1 MNFATTD
8 RNKCDLG
15 ARMALTIDYWLTG
28 SGWAACTVR
37 ADGYDCKLSASYL
50 SDALGKLVLAAT
62 MVLAGAHSVSV
73 GFDEEPGEYRWSII
87 RTDNDTV
94 LVNILS
100 FSDLW
105 SNQADADGT
114 LLLSASCAPLEFGK
128 AVSEA
133 AEDVL
138 KKHGLPGYKERW
150 CYDFPSQELELLRSY
165 VAAWERDR

>member
-1 MNFATTD
+1 
-8 RNKCDLG
+8 
-15 ARMALTIDYWLTG
+15 
-28 SGWAACTVR
+28 
-37 ADGYDCKLSASYL
+37 
-50 SDALGKLVLAAT
+50 
-62 MVLAGAHSVSV
+62 MVLAGAHSVAV

-87 RTDNDTV
+87 RTDNGTV

-114 LLLSASCAPLEFGK
+114 MLLSASCTPLEFGK
-128 AVSEA
+128 AVREA
-133 AEDVL
+133 AEAVL

-165 VAAWERDR
+165 VAARERDRWGRTTRLWLSISGSHLAAAIPVATPSELRAI